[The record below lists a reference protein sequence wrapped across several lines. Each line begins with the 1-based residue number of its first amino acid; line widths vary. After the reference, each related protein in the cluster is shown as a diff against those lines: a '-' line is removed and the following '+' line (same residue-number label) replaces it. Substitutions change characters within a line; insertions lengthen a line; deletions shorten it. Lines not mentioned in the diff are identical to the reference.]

1 MSTFLLAILVKGA
14 KDNIDLVVHSLI
26 EIILSLLQ
34 IENGD
39 VVLTVMIYSDIYVD
53 CLILG
58 SLH

>member
-39 VVLTVMIYSDIYVD
+39 VVLTVMIYSVIYVD

-58 SLH
+58 SLC

>member
-58 SLH
+58 SVH